1 MVISIKNYFI
11 EIVDRLGA
19 GVLHQYDRE
28 GHTPLHWAS
37 LGGHSHVV
45 RFFIECRAPIDMPAR
60 NELGSQPIHW
70 AASGGHVPVVDLLL
84 EAGASIDATDNKGCS
99 PLITSSQYGQTNLTG
114 YLLGRGAR
122 YQLVDRE
129 GDNALHWAAFK
140 GNANMSRLLIYSG
153 FNPKQR
159 KIIISYIQNVVVV
172 LTFMHENPNKFR

>member
-1 MVISIKNYFI
+1 
-11 EIVDRLGA
+11 
-19 GVLHQYDRE
+19 
-28 GHTPLHWAS
+28 
-37 LGGHSHVV
+37 
-45 RFFIECRAPIDMPAR
+45 MPAR

-159 KIIISYIQNVVVV
+159 KIIISYILNVFDV
-172 LTFMHENPNKFR
+172 LEKCKIISHIQTRDQTFGPYFV